1 MRAKECGKELTK
13 TPIPTNAR
21 HNYGLGEISCNNN
34 GPIGNSYNPNK
45 GQFTSGSGDP
55 IGVTV
60 EEKDAPC
67 KNPTKIEDAEIMCKN
82 SLKMDKGQFGS
93 KKNPSMK

>member
-1 MRAKECGKELTK
+1 MRVKECGKELTK
-13 TPIPTNAR
+13 TPIPTNAG

-34 GPIGNSYNPNK
+34 GPIGNSCNPNK

-55 IGVTV
+55 IGVTM